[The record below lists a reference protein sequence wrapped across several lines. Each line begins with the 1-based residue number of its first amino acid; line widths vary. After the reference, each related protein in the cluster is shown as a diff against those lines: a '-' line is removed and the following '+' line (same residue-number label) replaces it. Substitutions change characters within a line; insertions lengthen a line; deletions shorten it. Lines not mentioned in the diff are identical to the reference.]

1 MATAGVELESPF
13 VSLFS
18 KGDFSQCDSYP
29 SLPKRGRGDFSD
41 GTIREL
47 QSQLLG
53 QNTDV
58 L

>member
-18 KGDFSQCDSYP
+18 KGIFLSAILTP
-29 SLPKRGRGDFSD
+29 LLPKRGRGDFSD